1 MFLEKYKKFQRIV
14 QSQIP
19 STGKKPV
26 SEEAFDQFTATILAN
41 DALDVPGKIYCRD
54 GFAYVK
60 ELDKHTFQIM
70 AFQINTFGEGAFD
83 VKIKKLCTPLMITI
97 KTHSTHFYS
106 GHTLKDTNITFKDF
120 YLGSQYSG
128 SKGPLCDREK
138 ILNYCRELFVRHQL
152 HTSYRHG
159 IIYKLI
165 GANYICH
172 HVAETLSYALGALD
186 LFWYTR
192 KSNCCFVSGS
202 YYIENRRKLKIEI
215 FDNFSFE
222 RMRSYFN
229 VPSYAKIE
237 SVKIDKF
244 SEEYNL
250 MQWEVNYKREI
261 ENFYLPVGF
270 QKIDK
275 KKFNKAAN
283 VITTQHIVE
292 YILKTYYNRMNTH
305 IVTNTFQTLEYL
317 SRAILAKMEGR
328 SEEGT
333 DFLKMASS
341 CIGHYPERD
350 MKKLWE
356 KQVEKFPLF
365 TGDYVHSMF
374 FRPPV
379 V

>member
-1 MFLEKYKKFQRIV
+1 MFQEKYKNFQRFV
-14 QSQIP
+14 RSQVPVI
-19 STGKKPV
+19 GKKPV
-26 SEEAFDQFTATILAN
+26 SEEAFDQFIATVLAN
-41 DALDVPGKIYCRD
+41 DSLDIPDKIYCRD

-60 ELDKHTFQIM
+60 EIDRHTYQIL
-70 AFQINTFGEGAFD
+70 AFQINTFGAGAFGD
-83 VKIKKLCTPLMITI
+83 KIKKLCTPLMITI

-106 GHTLKDTNITFKDF
+106 GHTLKDTNITFEDF
-120 YLGSQYSG
+120 YLGRQYSG
-128 SKGPLCDREK
+128 SKGPLCDREI
-138 ILNYCRELFVRHQL
+138 ILNYCRELFVKHQV

-165 GANYICH
+165 SSNFICH
-172 HVAETLSYALGALD
+172 HIAETLSYALGALD

-192 KSNCCFVSGS
+192 KNSAYIVSGS

-215 FDNFSFE
+215 FDNFSYETMKSSFD
-222 RMRSYFN
+222 

-237 SVKIDKF
+237 SNDIRKF

-250 MQWEVNYKREI
+250 MQWEVKYKREV
-261 ENFYLPVGF
+261 ENFYLPAGF

-292 YILKTYYNRMNTH
+292 YLLKTYYNRMNTH
-305 IVTNTFQTLEYL
+305 MVSSTFQTLEYL
-317 SRAILAKMEGR
+317 SRAILAKIEGR
-328 SEEGT
+328 SDEGT

-341 CIGHYPERD
+341 CIGHYPDRD
-350 MKKLWE
+350 MKKIWD

-379 V
+379 I

>member
-1 MFLEKYKKFQRIV
+1 MFLEKYKNFQRFV
-14 QSQIP
+14 QKQIP
-19 STGKKPV
+19 VTGKKPV
-26 SEEAFDQFTATILAN
+26 SEEAFDQFIATVLAN
-41 DALDVPGKIYCRD
+41 DSLDVMGKIYCRD
-54 GFAYVK
+54 GFAFVK
-60 ELDKHTFQIM
+60 EIDKHTYQIL
-70 AFQINTFGEGAFD
+70 AFQINTFGEGAFGD
-83 VKIKKLCTPLMITI
+83 KIKKLCTPLMITI

-106 GHTLKDTNITFKDF
+106 GHTLKDTNITFEDF
-120 YLGSQYSG
+120 YIGQLYSG
-128 SKGPLCDREK
+128 SKGPLCDRDT
-138 ILNYCRELFVRHQL
+138 ILHYCRELFVKHQV

-165 GANYICH
+165 SANFICH

-192 KSNCCFVSGS
+192 KSSCYFVSGS

-222 RMRSYFN
+222 RMRCYFEI
-229 VPSYAKIE
+229 PSYAKIE
-237 SVKIDKF
+237 SNDIKRF

-250 MQWEVNYKREI
+250 MHWEVNYKREI
-261 ENFYLPVGF
+261 ESFYLPAGF

-275 KKFNKAAN
+275 KRFNKAAN

-292 YILKTYYNRMNTH
+292 YLLKTYYNRMNTH
-305 IVTNTFQTLEYL
+305 IVSSTFQTLEYL

-328 SEEGT
+328 SDEGT

-341 CIGHYPERD
+341 CIGHYPDRD
-350 MKKLWE
+350 MKKIYE
-356 KQVEKFPLF
+356 KQAEKFPMF

-379 V
+379 I

>member
-1 MFLEKYKKFQRIV
+1 MFVKKYKNFQQFVR
-14 QSQIP
+14 SQIP
-19 STGKKPV
+19 ATGKKPI
-26 SEEAFDQFTATILAN
+26 SEEAFDQFIATILAN
-41 DALDVPGKIYCRD
+41 NSLDIPGKIYCRD
-54 GFAYVK
+54 GFAFVK
-60 ELDKHTFQIM
+60 ELDRHTYQIL
-70 AFQINTFGEGAFD
+70 AFQINSFGEGAFGD
-83 VKIKKLCTPLMITI
+83 KIVKLCTPLMVTI

-106 GHTLKDTNITFKDF
+106 GHTLKDTNITFEDF
-120 YLGSQYSG
+120 YLGKHYSG

-138 ILNYCRELFVRHQL
+138 ILSYSRELFVKHQL

-165 GANYICH
+165 QANFICH

-192 KSNCCFVSGS
+192 KSNVYLVSGS

-215 FDNFSFE
+215 LDNFSFE
-222 RMRSYFN
+222 KMRCYFEI
-229 VPSYAKIE
+229 PSYAKIE
-237 SVKIDKF
+237 SSNINQF

-250 MQWEVNYKREI
+250 MHWEVNYKREI
-261 ENFYLPVGF
+261 ENFYLPAGF

-275 KKFNKAAN
+275 KIFNKAAN

-305 IVTNTFQTLEYL
+305 MVTNTFQTLEYL
-317 SRAILAKMEGR
+317 SRGILAKIEGR
-328 SEEGT
+328 SAEGT

-341 CIGHYPERD
+341 CMGHYPERD
-350 MKKLWE
+350 MQKLWQR
-356 KQVEKFPLF
+356 QVEKYPLF
-365 TGDYVHSMF
+365 TSDYIHSMF

-379 V
+379 I

>member
-1 MFLEKYKKFQRIV
+1 
-14 QSQIP
+14 
-19 STGKKPV
+19 
-26 SEEAFDQFTATILAN
+26 
-41 DALDVPGKIYCRD
+41 
-54 GFAYVK
+54 
-60 ELDKHTFQIM
+60 
-70 AFQINTFGEGAFD
+70 
-83 VKIKKLCTPLMITI
+83 MITI

-106 GHTLKDTNITFKDF
+106 GHTLKDTNITFEDF
-120 YLGSQYSG
+120 YLGRQYSG
-128 SKGPLCDREK
+128 SKGPLCDRET
-138 ILNYCRELFVRHQL
+138 ILNYSRELFVRHQV
-152 HTSYRHG
+152 HTSYRPG

-165 GANYICH
+165 QANFICH

-192 KSNCCFVSGS
+192 KSSVYMVSGS

-215 FDNFSFE
+215 LDNFSFE
-222 RMRSYFN
+222 RMRCYFEI
-229 VPSYAKIE
+229 PSYAKIE
-237 SVKIDKF
+237 SSNISQF

-250 MQWEVNYKREI
+250 MHWVVNYKREI
-261 ENFYLPVGF
+261 ENFYLPAGF

-275 KKFNKAAN
+275 KTFKKAAN

-305 IVTNTFQTLEYL
+305 MVTNTFQTLEYL
-317 SRAILAKMEGR
+317 SRGILAKIEGR
-328 SEEGT
+328 TVEGT

-350 MKKLWE
+350 MQKLW
-356 KQVEKFPLF
+356 QRGVEKFPLF

-379 V
+379 I

>member
-1 MFLEKYKKFQRIV
+1 MFLEKYKNFQRFV
-14 QSQIP
+14 RSQIP
-19 STGKKPV
+19 ATGKEPV
-26 SEEAFDQFTATILAN
+26 SEEAFDQFIATILAN
-41 DALDVPGKIYCRD
+41 DSLDMQGKIYCRD
-54 GFAYVK
+54 GFAFVK
-60 ELDKHTFQIM
+60 ELDRHTFQIL
-70 AFQINTFGEGAFD
+70 AFQINTFGEGAFGD
-83 VKIKKLCTPLMITI
+83 KIKKLCTPLMMTV

-106 GHTLKDTNITFKDF
+106 GHTLKDTNITFEDF
-120 YLGSQYSG
+120 YLGNHYSG

-138 ILNYCRELFVRHQL
+138 ILSYSRELFVKHQL

-165 GANYICH
+165 QANFICH

-192 KSNCCFVSGS
+192 KSNVYMVSGS

-215 FDNFSFE
+215 LDNFSFE
-222 RMRSYFN
+222 RMNCHFEI
-229 VPSYAKIE
+229 PSYAKIE
-237 SVKIDKF
+237 NSNISQF
-244 SEEYNL
+244 SEDYNL
-250 MQWEVNYKREI
+250 MHWEVNYRRAI

-270 QKIDK
+270 QKTDIK
-275 KKFNKAAN
+275 ISNKAAN

-292 YILKTYYNRMNTH
+292 YILKTYYTRMNTH

-317 SRAILAKMEGR
+317 SRAILAKIEGR

-341 CIGHYPERD
+341 CLGHYPERD
-350 MKKLWE
+350 MLKLWQR
-356 KQVEKFPLF
+356 QVEKYPLF

>member
-1 MFLEKYKKFQRIV
+1 MFLEKYKAFQRFV
-14 QSQIP
+14 RSQIP
-19 STGKKPV
+19 STGKKPI
-26 SEEAFDQFTATILAN
+26 SEEAFDQFIATILAN
-41 DALDVPGKIYCRD
+41 NSLDIPGKIYCRD
-54 GFAYVK
+54 GFAFVK
-60 ELDKHTFQIM
+60 ELDRHTYQIL
-70 AFQINTFGEGAFD
+70 AFQINSFGEGAFGD
-83 VKIKKLCTPLMITI
+83 KIVKLCTPLMVTI

-106 GHTLKDTNITFKDF
+106 GHTLKDTNITFEDF
-120 YLGSQYSG
+120 YLGKHYSG

-138 ILNYCRELFVRHQL
+138 ILSYSRELFVKHQV

-165 GANYICH
+165 QANFICH

-192 KSNCCFVSGS
+192 KSNVYLVSGS

-215 FDNFSFE
+215 LDNFSYE
-222 RMRSYFN
+222 RMNCRFEI
-229 VPSYAKIE
+229 PSYAKIE
-237 SVKIDKF
+237 NSNISQF
-244 SEEYNL
+244 SEDYNL
-250 MQWEVNYKREI
+250 MHWEVNYKRGI
-261 ENFYLPVGF
+261 EYFYLPVGF
-270 QKIDK
+270 QKTDINISK
-275 KKFNKAAN
+275 KAAN

-305 IVTNTFQTLEYL
+305 MVTNTFQTLEYL
-317 SRAILAKMEGR
+317 SRGILAKIEGR

-341 CIGHYPERD
+341 CIGHYPDRD
-350 MKKLWE
+350 MKKVYE

-379 V
+379 I